1 MSDEIKKN
9 SPSEDVL
16 QELEEELVVE
26 KPTTETPAEAEV
38 KEEAPAIEEQSKEE
52 TKIKGESTPQD
63 ESETVLPEGE
73 GGSDKLPEETEGDKS
88 KEEVTNGPNDTP
100 VEETPTDEEELP
112 AEPETVKEEVDV
124 DAIRAEL
131 EELKAEKTEAAEV
144 EALGK
149 ENARVANEFNQL
161 CQGLGKGLEEAFE
174 KYAIPTDK
182 TIEELEKEDPA
193 KAQLARN
200 LTKQAND
207 IIEAAK
213 KDAEAFLNEKA
224 HEVVFKKADRLLQK
238 MDISEEEA
246 PIVAETFLDI
256 IAQAGIKDLHDDLKA
271 KLELAVAKAKMVVK
285 AAGKTVDVVKT
296 AADVVKDH
304 VDKVAEK
311 IEKVEEIIS
320 DKKDTSDKKD
330 IPDKKDE
337 KIEEELTK
345 PESPKVVEEIDR
357 AEFEEGVGS
366 KSEPV
371 SGINVD
377 NVLEKMAALP
387 YKEQTKF
394 YKEHFEL
401 VEEALKKGVR

>member
-1 MSDEIKKN
+1 MSDEIKK
-9 SPSEDVL
+9 
-16 QELEEELVVE
+16 ELEEELVVE
-26 KPTTETPAEAEV
+26 QPATETPAEAPI
-38 KEEAPAIEEQSKEE
+38 EEKAPAIEEQSNEE
-52 TKIKGESTPQD
+52 TTKDAEVEPKD
-63 ESETVLPEGE
+63 EHEAILPEGE
-73 GGSDKLPEETEGDKS
+73 GVGDKVPEETKDSEP
-88 KEEVTNGPNDTP
+88 KEEIADGPNDTP
-100 VEETPTDEEELP
+100 TEEVPTDGEEAP
-112 AEPETVKEEVDV
+112 VEPETVKEEVDV
-124 DAIRAEL
+124 DAIKAEL
-131 EELKAEKTEAAEV
+131 EDLKAEKAEAAEM

-174 KYAIPTDK
+174 KYSIPTDK

-285 AAGKTVDVVKT
+285 AAGKTVNVVKT
-296 AADVVKDH
+296 AADVVKEH
-304 VDKVAEK
+304 VDKVADK

-320 DKKDTSDKKD
+320 DKKDIKEEPK
-330 IPDKKDE
+330 
-337 KIEEELTK
+337 EEEK
-345 PESPKVVEEIDR
+345 PEEKVPAKPEPPKVVEEIDR

-366 KSEPV
+366 KSEPA

-387 YKEQTKF
+387 FKDRNAF
-394 YKEHFEL
+394 YKEHFAL
-401 VEEALKKGVR
+401 VEEALKRGA

>member
-1 MSDEIKKN
+1 MSDEIKKA

-16 QELEEELVVE
+16 KELEEQEVVVNQ
-26 KPTTETPAEAEV
+26 PTDETPAEATEPATEEVEKAEAIRPEVVEEV
-38 KEEAPAIEEQSKEE
+38 KETPAIEEGEEEKKEGGEDTKPEEPSTEEIIEEIPLEEKEAKEE
-52 TKIKGESTPQD
+52 
-63 ESETVLPEGE
+63 PE
-73 GGSDKLPEETEGDKS
+73 
-88 KEEVTNGPNDTP
+88 V
-100 VEETPTDEEELP
+100 VEEQ
-112 AEPETVKEEVDV
+112 VDV

-131 EELKAEKTEAAEV
+131 EELKAEKAEAAEV
-144 EALGK
+144 EALGR

-161 CQGLGKGLEEAFE
+161 CQSLGKGLEEAFE
-174 KYAIPTDK
+174 KYSIPTDK

-193 KAQLARN
+193 KAQLAKN

-296 AADVVKDH
+296 AADVVKEH
-304 VDKVAEK
+304 VDKVADK

-320 DKKDTSDKKD
+320 DKKEPK
-330 IPDKKDE
+330 
-337 KIEEELTK
+337 EEEKPEEKVPAK

-366 KSEPV
+366 KSEPA
-371 SGINVD
+371 SGINVN

-387 YKEQTKF
+387 FKDRNTF
-394 YKEHFEL
+394 YKEHFAL
-401 VEEALKKGVR
+401 VEEALKRGA

>member
-1 MSDEIKKN
+1 MSDEIKK
-9 SPSEDVL
+9 
-16 QELEEELVVE
+16 ELEEELVVD
-26 KPTTETPAEAEV
+26 KPAAETPAEAEG
-38 KEEAPAIEEQSKEE
+38 KKEAPAIEEKQDVPTEPEGEKKVEEVDSKS
-52 TKIKGESTPQD
+52 KHD
-63 ESETVLPEGE
+63 EVLPEGE
-73 GGSDKLPEETEGDKS
+73 GNVDKLPEETEDSKP
-88 KEEVTNGPNDTP
+88 KEEVTDGHDDTP
-100 VEETPTDEEELP
+100 AEEVPADEEEP
-112 AEPETVKEEVDV
+112 AGEPETVKEEVDV
-124 DAIRAEL
+124 DAIKAEL
-131 EELKAEKTEAAEV
+131 EELKAEKAEAEEV
-144 EALGK
+144 EALGR

-238 MDISEEEA
+238 MDVSEEEA

-256 IAQAGIKDLHDDLKA
+256 VAQAGVRDLHDDLKA

-285 AAGKTVDVVKT
+285 TAGKTVDVVKT
-296 AADVVKDH
+296 AADVVKEH

-320 DKKDTSDKKD
+320 DKKDLKNEPAKK
-330 IPDKKDE
+330 
-337 KIEEELTK
+337 EEEPAK
-345 PESPKVVEEIDR
+345 AVEAPVEEIDKS
-357 AEFEEGVGS
+357 EFEEGVGA
-366 KSEPV
+366 KSEPA
-371 SGINVD
+371 SLSVD
-377 NVLEKMAALP
+377 NFLERLDQVKDLDKPAFIKANYALFEAAMR
-387 YKEQTKF
+387 K
-394 YKEHFEL
+394 
-401 VEEALKKGVR
+401 AGR

>member
-1 MSDEIKKN
+1 MSDEIKK
-9 SPSEDVL
+9 E
-16 QELEEELVVE
+16 ELEQQAEKQEVVQPEVAEEL
-26 KPTTETPAEAEV
+26 K
-38 KEEAPAIEEQSKEE
+38 EAPAIEE
-52 TKIKGESTPQD
+52 
-63 ESETVLPEGE
+63 
-73 GGSDKLPEETEGDKS
+73 ETEK
-88 KEEVTNGPNDTP
+88 P
-100 VEETPTDEEELP
+100 VEETLTEDVAEPKKEEEVTPTEEEKPAEEEKVEEPETKDDTPAEEVPADEEEP
-112 AEPETVKEEVDV
+112 VDEPETVKEEVDV
-124 DAIRAEL
+124 DAIKAEL
-131 EELKAEKTEAAEV
+131 EELKAEKAEAEEV
-144 EALGK
+144 EALGR

-238 MDISEEEA
+238 MDVSEEEA

-256 IAQAGIKDLHDDLKA
+256 IAQAGIRDLHDDLKA

-285 AAGKTVDVVKT
+285 TASKTVDVVKT
-296 AADVVKDH
+296 AADVVKEH

-320 DKKDTSDKKD
+320 DKKDA
-330 IPDKKDE
+330 KDE
-337 KIEEELTK
+337 PAKKEEEPAK
-345 PESPKVVEEIDR
+345 AVEAPVEEINKS
-357 AEFEEGVGS
+357 EFEEGVGA
-366 KSEPV
+366 KSEPA
-371 SGINVD
+371 SLSVD
-377 NVLEKMAALP
+377 NFLERLDQVKDLDKPAFIKANYALFEAAMR
-387 YKEQTKF
+387 K
-394 YKEHFEL
+394 
-401 VEEALKKGVR
+401 AGR

>member
-1 MSDEIKKN
+1 MSDEIKK
-9 SPSEDVL
+9 
-16 QELEEELVVE
+16 ELEEELVVD
-26 KPTTETPAEAEV
+26 KPAAETPAEAEV
-38 KEEAPAIEEQSKEE
+38 KEEAPAIEEKQDVPTEPEGEKKVEE
-52 TKIKGESTPQD
+52 VDPKSEHD
-63 ESETVLPEGE
+63 EVLPEGE
-73 GGSDKLPEETEGDKS
+73 GNVDKLSEEAEDSKP
-88 KEEVTNGPNDTP
+88 KEEVADGPNDTP
-100 VEETPTDEEELP
+100 AEEVPTDEEEP
-112 AEPETVKEEVDV
+112 TGEPETVKEEVDV
-124 DAIRAEL
+124 DAIKAEL
-131 EELKAEKTEAAEV
+131 EELKAEKAEAEEV
-144 EALGK
+144 EALGR

-238 MDISEEEA
+238 MDVSEEEA

-256 IAQAGIKDLHDDLKA
+256 IAQAGIRDLHDDLKA

-285 AAGKTVDVVKT
+285 TAGKTVDAVKT
-296 AADVVKDH
+296 AADVVKEH

-320 DKKDTSDKKD
+320 DKKDNSDKKD
-330 IPDKKDE
+330 VKDE
-337 KIEEELTK
+337 AAKKEEEPTK
-345 PESPKVVEEIDR
+345 PVEEIDKS
-357 AEFEEGVGS
+357 EFEEGIGA
-366 KSEPV
+366 KSEPA
-371 SGINVD
+371 SLSVD
-377 NVLEKMAALP
+377 NFLERLDQVKDLDKPAFIKANYALFEAAMR
-387 YKEQTKF
+387 K
-394 YKEHFEL
+394 
-401 VEEALKKGVR
+401 AGR

>member
-1 MSDEIKKN
+1 MSDEIKK
-9 SPSEDVL
+9 D
-16 QELEEELVVE
+16 LEEEKVVVDQ
-26 KPTTETPAEAEV
+26 PAAETPAEAEV

-52 TKIKGESTPQD
+52 IRVEEEAAPQD
-63 ESETVLPEGE
+63 ESKTVLPEGK
-73 GGSDKLPEETEGDKS
+73 GDGDKSPEETEGDKP
-88 KEEVTNGPNDTP
+88 KEEVTDGPDNTP
-100 VEETPTDEEELP
+100 TEETPTEEKDALP
-112 AEPETVKEEVDV
+112 DEPETVKEEVDV

-131 EELKAEKTEAAEV
+131 EDLKAEKAEAEEV

-174 KYAIPTDK
+174 KYSIPTDK

-213 KDAEAFLNEKA
+213 KDAEAFLSEKA

-256 IAQAGIKDLHDDLKA
+256 IAQAGIRDLHDDLKA

-296 AADVVKDH
+296 AAEVVRER

-311 IEKVEEIIS
+311 IDKVEEII
-320 DKKDTSDKKD
+320 
-330 IPDKKDE
+330 KDE
-337 KIEEELTK
+337 PAKKEEK
-345 PESPKVVEEIDR
+345 PEEKPAKAIEPPVEEIDKS
-357 AEFEEGVGS
+357 EFEEGVGA
-366 KSEPV
+366 KSEPA
-371 SGINVD
+371 SLSVD
-377 NVLEKMAALP
+377 NFLERLDQVKDLDKPAFIKANYALFEAAM
-387 YKEQTKF
+387 
-394 YKEHFEL
+394 
-401 VEEALKKGVR
+401 KKAGR

>member
-1 MSDEIKKN
+1 MSDEIKK
-9 SPSEDVL
+9 
-16 QELEEELVVE
+16 ELEEELVVD
-26 KPTTETPAEAEV
+26 KPAAETPAEAEV
-38 KEEAPAIEEQSKEE
+38 KEEAPAIEEKQDVPTEPEGEKKVEE
-52 TKIKGESTPQD
+52 VEPKSEHD
-63 ESETVLPEGE
+63 EVLPEGE
-73 GGSDKLPEETEGDKS
+73 GDADKLSEEAEDSKP
-88 KEEVTNGPNDTP
+88 KEEVADGPNDTP
-100 VEETPTDEEELP
+100 TEEVPADEEEP
-112 AEPETVKEEVDV
+112 VDEPETVKEEVDV
-124 DAIRAEL
+124 DAIKAEL
-131 EELKAEKTEAAEV
+131 EELKAEKAEAEEV
-144 EALGK
+144 EALGR

-238 MDISEEEA
+238 MDVSEEEA

-256 IAQAGIKDLHDDLKA
+256 IAQAGVRDLNDDLKA

-285 AAGKTVDVVKT
+285 TAGKTVDVVKT
-296 AADVVKDH
+296 AADVVKEH

-320 DKKDTSDKKD
+320 DKKDV
-330 IPDKKDE
+330 KDE
-337 KIEEELTK
+337 PAKKEEEPVK
-345 PESPKVVEEIDR
+345 PVEEIDKS
-357 AEFEEGVGS
+357 EFEEGIGA
-366 KSEPV
+366 KSEPA
-371 SGINVD
+371 SLSVD
-377 NVLEKMAALP
+377 NFLERLDQVKDLDKPAFIKANYALFEAAMR
-387 YKEQTKF
+387 K
-394 YKEHFEL
+394 
-401 VEEALKKGVR
+401 AGR

>member
-16 QELEEELVVE
+16 KGLEEELVVD
-26 KPTTETPAEAEV
+26 KPATETPAEAEV
-38 KEEAPAIEEQSKEE
+38 KEEAPAIKEE
-52 TKIKGESTPQD
+52 TEKPVEESLAEKVAEPEKEEEVPPT
-63 ESETVLPEGE
+63 EGE
-73 GGSDKLPEETEGDKS
+73 KPAEEEKVEEPETKEEAPV
-88 KEEVTNGPNDTP
+88 EEVTEPEKG
-100 VEETPTDEEELP
+100 EELTD
-112 AEPETVKEEVDV
+112 PETVKEEVDV

-131 EELKAEKTEAAEV
+131 EELKAEKAEAEEV
-144 EALGK
+144 EALGR

-174 KYAIPTDK
+174 KYSIPTDK

-207 IIEAAK
+207 IIETAK

-238 MDISEEEA
+238 MDVSEEEA

-256 IAQAGIKDLHDDLKA
+256 IAQAGIRDLHDDLKA

-296 AADVVKDH
+296 AAEVVKEH

-311 IEKVEEIIS
+311 IEKVEEVIKEEPA
-320 DKKDTSDKKD
+320 KK
-330 IPDKKDE
+330 
-337 KIEEELTK
+337 EEEPEEK
-345 PESPKVVEEIDR
+345 PAKAIKAPVEEIDKS
-357 AEFEEGVGS
+357 EFEEGVGA
-366 KSEPV
+366 KSEPA
-371 SGINVD
+371 SLSVD
-377 NVLEKMAALP
+377 NFLERLDQVKDLDKPAFIKANYSLFEAAM
-387 YKEQTKF
+387 
-394 YKEHFEL
+394 
-401 VEEALKKGVR
+401 KKAGR

>member
-1 MSDEIKKN
+1 MSDEIKKV

-16 QELEEELVVE
+16 KELEEELVVD
-26 KPTTETPAEAEV
+26 KPATEASAEAEV
-38 KEEAPAIEEQSKEE
+38 KEEAPVIE
-52 TKIKGESTPQD
+52 
-63 ESETVLPEGE
+63 
-73 GGSDKLPEETEGDKS
+73 EETEK
-88 KEEVTNGPNDTP
+88 P
-100 VEETPTDEEELP
+100 VEETSTEDVAEPKKEEEVP
-112 AEPETVKEEVDV
+112 PTEEEKPAEEEKVEEPETKEEAPTEEVTEPEKEEEAAEPEIVKEEVDV
-124 DAIRAEL
+124 DAIKAEL
-131 EELKAEKTEAAEV
+131 EELKAEKAEAEEV
-144 EALGK
+144 EALGR

-174 KYAIPTDK
+174 KYSIPTDK

-238 MDISEEEA
+238 MDVSEEEA

-256 IAQAGIKDLHDDLKA
+256 IAQAGIRDLHDDLKA

-296 AADVVKDH
+296 AAEVVKEH

-311 IEKVEEIIS
+311 IEKVEEVIKEEP
-320 DKKDTSDKKD
+320 KK
-330 IPDKKDE
+330 
-337 KIEEELTK
+337 EEE
-345 PESPKVVEEIDR
+345 PEEKSAKAIETPVEEIDKS
-357 AEFEEGVGS
+357 EFEEGVGA
-366 KSEPV
+366 KSEPA
-371 SGINVD
+371 SLSVD
-377 NVLEKMAALP
+377 NFLERLDQVKDLDKPAFIKANYSLFEAAM
-387 YKEQTKF
+387 
-394 YKEHFEL
+394 
-401 VEEALKKGVR
+401 KKAGR

>member
-16 QELEEELVVE
+16 KELEEQEVVVNQPTAE
-26 KPTTETPAEAEV
+26 TPVGVAEPTTEEAVKEEVVQPEVAEEQVKETPAIEEGKKDEKDTKPKEPSTEKVEEEEPQTEEV
-38 KEEAPAIEEQSKEE
+38 KEEPEIVEEQ
-52 TKIKGESTPQD
+52 
-63 ESETVLPEGE
+63 
-73 GGSDKLPEETEGDKS
+73 
-88 KEEVTNGPNDTP
+88 
-100 VEETPTDEEELP
+100 
-112 AEPETVKEEVDV
+112 VDV

-131 EELKAEKTEAAEV
+131 EELKAEKAEAAEV

-320 DKKDTSDKKD
+320 DKKDISDKKE
-330 IPDKKDE
+330 IKEELK
-337 KIEEELTK
+337 EEEK
-345 PESPKVVEEIDR
+345 PEEKVPAKPEPPKVVEEIDR

-366 KSEPV
+366 KSEPT
-371 SGINVD
+371 SGINVG

-387 YKEQTKF
+387 FKDRNVF
-394 YKEHFEL
+394 YKEHFAL
-401 VEEALKKGVR
+401 VEEALKRGA

>member
-1 MSDEIKKN
+1 MSDEIKK
-9 SPSEDVL
+9 E
-16 QELEEELVVE
+16 ELEQQEEKQEVVQPE
-26 KPTTETPAEAEV
+26 VAEED
-38 KEEAPAIEEQSKEE
+38 KEAPAIEE
-52 TKIKGESTPQD
+52 
-63 ESETVLPEGE
+63 
-73 GGSDKLPEETEGDKS
+73 ETEK
-88 KEEVTNGPNDTP
+88 P
-100 VEETPTDEEELP
+100 VEETLAEDVAEPKKEEEVPPVEEEKPAEEEKVDEPETKEEAPAEEVPADEEEP
-112 AEPETVKEEVDV
+112 AGEPETVKEEVDV
-124 DAIRAEL
+124 DAIKAEL
-131 EELKAEKTEAAEV
+131 EELKAEKAEAEEV
-144 EALGK
+144 EALGR

-238 MDISEEEA
+238 MDVSEEEA

-256 IAQAGIKDLHDDLKA
+256 IAQAGVRDLHDDLKA

-285 AAGKTVDVVKT
+285 TAGKTVDAVKT
-296 AADVVKDH
+296 AADVVKEH

-320 DKKDTSDKKD
+320 DKKD
-330 IPDKKDE
+330 IKDE
-337 KIEEELTK
+337 PAKKEEEPAK
-345 PESPKVVEEIDR
+345 AVEAPVEEIDKS
-357 AEFEEGVGS
+357 EFEEGIGA
-366 KSEPV
+366 KSEPA
-371 SGINVD
+371 SLSVD
-377 NVLEKMAALP
+377 NFLERLDQVKDLDKPAFIKANYALFEAAMR
-387 YKEQTKF
+387 K
-394 YKEHFEL
+394 
-401 VEEALKKGVR
+401 AGR

>member
-1 MSDEIKKN
+1 MSDEIKK
-9 SPSEDVL
+9 E
-16 QELEEELVVE
+16 ELEQQEEKQEVVQPE
-26 KPTTETPAEAEV
+26 VAEEV
-38 KEEAPAIEEQSKEE
+38 KEAPAIEEKQDVPTEPEGEKKVEE
-52 TKIKGESTPQD
+52 VDPKSEHD
-63 ESETVLPEGE
+63 EVLPEGE
-73 GGSDKLPEETEGDKS
+73 GDADKLSEEAEDSKP
-88 KEEVTNGPNDTP
+88 KEEVADGPDDTP
-100 VEETPTDEEELP
+100 AEEVPAVEEDKSSE
-112 AEPETVKEEVDV
+112 EPETVKEEVDIY
-124 DAIRAEL
+124 AIKAEL
-131 EELKAEKTEAAEV
+131 EELKAEKVEAEEV
-144 EALGK
+144 EALGR

-238 MDISEEEA
+238 MDVSEEEA

-256 IAQAGIKDLHDDLKA
+256 IAQAGIRDLHDDLKA

-285 AAGKTVDVVKT
+285 TAGKTVDVVKT
-296 AADVVKDH
+296 AADVVKEH

-320 DKKDTSDKKD
+320 DKKDV
-330 IPDKKDE
+330 KDE
-337 KIEEELTK
+337 PAKKEEEPTK
-345 PESPKVVEEIDR
+345 PVEEIDKS
-357 AEFEEGVGS
+357 EFEEGIGA
-366 KSEPV
+366 KSEPA
-371 SGINVD
+371 SLSVD
-377 NVLEKMAALP
+377 NFLERLDQVKDLDKPAFIKANYALFEAAMR
-387 YKEQTKF
+387 K
-394 YKEHFEL
+394 
-401 VEEALKKGVR
+401 AGR

>member
-1 MSDEIKKN
+1 MSDEIKKV

-16 QELEEELVVE
+16 KELEEELVVDE
-26 KPTTETPAEAEV
+26 PAAETPAEAEV
-38 KEEAPAIEEQSKEE
+38 KEEAPAIEE
-52 TKIKGESTPQD
+52 
-63 ESETVLPEGE
+63 
-73 GGSDKLPEETEGDKS
+73 ETEK
-88 KEEVTNGPNDTP
+88 P
-100 VEETPTDEEELP
+100 VEETPTEDVTEPKKEEEVPPVEEEKPAEEEKAEEHEAKDETPTEEVPADEEEP
-112 AEPETVKEEVDV
+112 VDEPETVKEEVDV
-124 DAIRAEL
+124 DAIKAEL
-131 EELKAEKTEAAEV
+131 EDLKAEKAEAEEV
-144 EALGK
+144 EALGR

-182 TIEELEKEDPA
+182 SIEELEKEDPA

-238 MDISEEEA
+238 MDVSEEEA

-256 IAQAGIKDLHDDLKA
+256 IAQAGIRDLHDDLKA

-285 AAGKTVDVVKT
+285 TAGKTVDVVKT
-296 AADVVKDH
+296 AADVVKEH

-320 DKKDTSDKKD
+320 DKKD
-330 IPDKKDE
+330 IKDE
-337 KIEEELTK
+337 PAKKEEEPVK
-345 PESPKVVEEIDR
+345 EPEAPVEEIDKS
-357 AEFEEGVGS
+357 EFEEGIGA
-366 KSEPV
+366 KSEPA
-371 SGINVD
+371 SLSVD
-377 NVLEKMAALP
+377 NFLERLDQVKDLDKPAFIKANYALFEAAMR
-387 YKEQTKF
+387 K
-394 YKEHFEL
+394 
-401 VEEALKKGVR
+401 AGR

>member
-1 MSDEIKKN
+1 MSDEIKK
-9 SPSEDVL
+9 
-16 QELEEELVVE
+16 ELEEELVVD
-26 KPTTETPAEAEV
+26 KPAAEIPAEAEV
-38 KEEAPAIEEQSKEE
+38 KEEAPAIEE
-52 TKIKGESTPQD
+52 
-63 ESETVLPEGE
+63 
-73 GGSDKLPEETEGDKS
+73 ETEK
-88 KEEVTNGPNDTP
+88 P
-100 VEETPTDEEELP
+100 VEETLAEDVAEPKKEEEVSPTEEEKPAEEEKVEEPETKEEAPAEEVPADEEEP
-112 AEPETVKEEVDV
+112 VDEPETVKEEVDV
-124 DAIRAEL
+124 DAIKAEL
-131 EELKAEKTEAAEV
+131 EELKAEKAEAEEV
-144 EALGK
+144 EALGR

-193 KAQLARN
+193 KAQLAKN

-224 HEVVFKKADRLLQK
+224 HEVVFKKADRLLRK

-256 IAQAGIKDLHDDLKA
+256 IAQAGVRDLHDDLKA

-285 AAGKTVDVVKT
+285 TAGKTVDVVKT

-320 DKKDTSDKKD
+320 DKKVISDKED
-330 IPDKKDE
+330 IKDE
-337 KIEEELTK
+337 PAKKEE
-345 PESPKVVEEIDR
+345 VAVEEIDKS
-357 AEFEEGVGS
+357 EFEEGVGA
-366 KSEPV
+366 KSEPA
-371 SGINVD
+371 SLSVD
-377 NVLEKMAALP
+377 NFLERLDQVKDLDKPAFIKANYSLFEAAMR
-387 YKEQTKF
+387 K
-394 YKEHFEL
+394 
-401 VEEALKKGVR
+401 AGR

>member
-1 MSDEIKKN
+1 MSDEIKK
-9 SPSEDVL
+9 
-16 QELEEELVVE
+16 ELEEELVVE
-26 KPTTETPAEAEV
+26 QPTAETPAEAEV
-38 KEEAPAIEEQSKEE
+38 KEEAPAIEE
-52 TKIKGESTPQD
+52 
-63 ESETVLPEGE
+63 
-73 GGSDKLPEETEGDKS
+73 ETEK
-88 KEEVTNGPNDTP
+88 P
-100 VEETPTDEEELP
+100 VEETPVEDVVEPEKEEASPTEEEKSVEEEKVEEPETKEETPVEEEELT
-112 AEPETVKEEVDV
+112 EPETVKEEVDV

-131 EELKAEKTEAAEV
+131 EELRAEKAEAAEV

-149 ENARVANEFNQL
+149 ENARVASEFNQL

-296 AADVVKDH
+296 AADVVKEH
-304 VDKVAEK
+304 VDKVADK
-311 IEKVEEIIS
+311 IEKVEDIIS
-320 DKKDTSDKKD
+320 DKKDIKEELK
-330 IPDKKDE
+330 
-337 KIEEELTK
+337 EEEK
-345 PESPKVVEEIDR
+345 PEEEVPAKPEPPKVVEEIDR

-366 KSEPV
+366 KSEAA

-387 YKEQTKF
+387 FKDRNAF
-394 YKEHFEL
+394 YKEHFAL
-401 VEEALKKGVR
+401 VEEALKRGA